1 MRSGDQDSY
10 EDEQKGNL
18 SHRKHGKCGPGAGGK
33 FISEQS
39 RDSRNTLTYAET
51 PDTHTRVRG
60 DSRNT
65 RTQRLQKHT
74 LTYAETPDTHT
85 RIHMCSTIFTRR

>member
-10 EDEQKGNL
+10 EDEQRGNL

-51 PDTHTRVRG
+51 PDTHTRVRR
-60 DSRNT
+60 DSRHTHSRT
-65 RTQRLQKHT
+65 RRLQTHT
-74 LTYAETPDTHT
+74 LAYTCAALFSQED
-85 RIHMCSTIFTRR
+85 RNDFFQ